1 MKNDESFIFFF
12 DLKSI
17 ERRNDIQLDKDFNST
32 QTIQHF
38 WNLRQRISI
47 LDCDNVQ
54 ISIVYTEAKFFFKFL
69 DEENRNNHLRV
80 IDLNEIFAQIFIQ
93 ITMKF

>member
-1 MKNDESFIFFF
+1 VKNDESFIFFF

-38 WNLRQRISI
+38 
-47 LDCDNVQ
+47 
-54 ISIVYTEAKFFFKFL
+54 
-69 DEENRNNHLRV
+69 
-80 IDLNEIFAQIFIQ
+80 
-93 ITMKF
+93 